1 MSDKD
6 KILLVEELVISIIR
20 TPSRVTKRQN
30 QAVKLLL
37 AELLGRSPTEDEIQ
51 NVVRAS

>member
-1 MSDKD
+1 MSEED

-30 QAVKLLL
+30 KAVKRLL
-37 AELLGRSPTEDEIQ
+37 AELLGRQPSEDEIQ